1 MYGFLIDDGYIVFWL
16 IHVLIIQQD
25 RFQLCSL
32 SMLRLMSWVVLP
44 FSTSL
49 SCHSARKAC
58 LELQNSHFKKRRKT
72 FTHGESCQSGRMRG
86 MRKCFCLALNQLLQ
100 RSLLSLRARVICWM
114 MDSASSPSA
123 SRRMT
128 GWEVYCEEWK
138 FLESRN
144 QPYRETKHTNP
155 KGICCYVYGF
165 LMMLGTS
172 FFDWFMCWV
181 LNKSGSYLGVCSST
195 L

>member
-1 MYGFLIDDGYIVFWL
+1 MKTPIQVFFVDHSFVALGSW
-16 IHVLIIQQD
+16 IHE
-25 RFQLCSL
+25 
-32 SMLRLMSWVVLP
+32 
-44 FSTSL
+44 
-49 SCHSARKAC
+49 RK
-58 LELQNSHFKKRRKT
+58 KT
-72 FTHGESCQSGRMRG
+72 FFLWSRFSLVLVRSVW
-86 MRKCFCLALNQLLQ
+86 KCSSPAQNQRLQ

-172 FFDWFMCWV
+172 FFDWFMCLA
-181 LNKSGSYLGVCSST
+181 LNKSSSNHVVCSWA

>member
-1 MYGFLIDDGYIVFWL
+1 MKTPIRVFFADHSFVTLGSW
-16 IHVLIIQQD
+16 IHE
-25 RFQLCSL
+25 
-32 SMLRLMSWVVLP
+32 
-44 FSTSL
+44 
-49 SCHSARKAC
+49 RK
-58 LELQNSHFKKRRKT
+58 KT
-72 FTHGESCQSGRMRG
+72 FFLWSRFSLVRVRSV
-86 MRKCFCLALNQLLQ
+86 RKCSSPPLNHLLQ

-165 LMMLGTS
+165 LMVLGTS